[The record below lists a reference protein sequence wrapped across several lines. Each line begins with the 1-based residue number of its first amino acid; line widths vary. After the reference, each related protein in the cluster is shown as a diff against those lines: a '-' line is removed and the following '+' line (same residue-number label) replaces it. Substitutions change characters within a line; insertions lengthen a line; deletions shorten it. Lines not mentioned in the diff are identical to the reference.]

1 MIVSSSITVAKADAD
16 HAHGRFLFLQTLPD
30 NSQSIIKGIGE
41 LQKQIDELRRQIE
54 TLPPGPSKT
63 LVSEVG

>member
-1 MIVSSSITVAKADAD
+1 MAISVIVSSSSTVATAGGGT
-16 HAHGRFLFLQTLPD
+16 HGRFLFL
-30 NSQSIIKGIGE
+30 SQVGE

-63 LVSEVG
+63 RVTDYHCHGRYP